1 MQINRTP
8 QITFGIK
15 HSPLLGQL
23 KPIEPLRSVEKE
35 TVTKVTTTTH
45 KKVGVPPEIIRNNE
59 IDVTE
64 SSKNY
69 NDTERRSVNESADSK
84 SNINITSSRTN
95 VTHVRTQD
103 EMRSTTVTPE
113 PVQET
118 LTQEIVWIPEKPTRR
133 GSYTIEK
140 SNGNGF
146 IERYENNEMIPV
158 ENGAI
163 RVSGRGER
171 GASCNEERS
180 SEVIEKDGYVQN
192 VDKVFNNSKAHEKS
206 QKATEEVRVGVDV
219 QQLPNGGTSTKT
231 TTTTVRKV
239 GTAAKTVNAATA
251 ITHTKTAVT
260 SRDVGVK

>member
-23 KPIEPLRSVEKE
+23 KPIEPLRSVEKQS
-35 TVTKVTTTTH
+35 VTKVTTTTH
-45 KKVGVPPEIIRNNE
+45 QKVGVPPEITQNNE
-59 IDVTE
+59 IGVTE
-64 SSKNY
+64 SIENY
-69 NDTERRSVNESADSK
+69 NDTERRSVNESVDS

-118 LTQEIVWIPEKPTRR
+118 LTQEIVWIPEKPARR

-140 SNGNGF
+140 SDANGF
-146 IERYENNEMIPV
+146 IERYENDEIIPV

-180 SEVIEKDGYVQN
+180 SEVIKKEGYVQN

-239 GTAAKTVNAATA
+239 GTAAKTVNAAST

>member
-23 KPIEPLRSVEKE
+23 KPIEPLRSVEKQS
-35 TVTKVTTTTH
+35 VTKLTTTTH
-45 KKVGVPPEIIRNNE
+45 QKVGVPPEITQNND

-64 SSKNY
+64 SIKNY
-69 NDTERRSVNESADSK
+69 NDTGRRSVNESVDS
-84 SNINITSSRTN
+84 SNINLTSSRTN

-118 LTQEIVWIPEKPTRR
+118 LTQEIVWIPEKPARR

-140 SNGNGF
+140 SDANGF
-146 IERYENNEMIPV
+146 IERYENNEIIPV

-180 SEVIEKDGYVQN
+180 SEVIEKEGYVQN

-239 GTAAKTVNAATA
+239 GTAAKTVNAAST
-251 ITHTKTAVT
+251 IIHTKTAVT